1 MLVLVHRKL
10 LADRLLV
17 ADSLL
22 TLIGRPRVVELLVLL
37 LILVDDVGVEQGP
50 AERKGLLV
58 VLVVLLLV
66 QVVAC

>member
-50 AERKGLLV
+50 AERKGLVV